1 MTFETKQY
9 SAWEIIEKEHENLQQ
24 GRDLVEKAAAK
35 TWSGTG
41 TNQPAGTT
49 VLPRLQRILG
59 CQDGTG
65 PEWEHVKVA
74 STEQGPPLL
83 QAEVHKRRE
92 SATQES
98 RTLSVTCTACETE
111 AG

>member
-1 MTFETKQY
+1 MKICNTGETWWRKQ
-9 SAWEIIEKEHENLQQ
+9 
-24 GRDLVEKAAAK
+24 
-35 TWSGTG
+35 
-41 TNQPAGTT
+41 QPKPGQALAQISLLAPQFCLDFREYWD
-49 VLPRLQRILG
+49 VRM
-59 CQDGTG
+59 GTG